1 MLILSSN
8 ALGKGGIQAIVA
20 CVFALVEV
28 FKLSVEDLFRLN
40 YLLGLLNRQYIKHEM
55 FAFTCHFGHLLLQC
69 IVYQWLGS
77 SPIHTDC

>member
-55 FAFTCHFGHLLLQC
+55 FAFTCYCGHLLLQC